1 MEWSSTIRHC
11 RCCPSS
17 LALALLLLRFSWPWN
32 VLLPA
37 AAAAMTTDA
46 MEAAA
51 MTTEA
56 MEPPA
61 AVRVGVV
68 LDLTSDL
75 GKKSLTCIS
84 MALDD
89 FYGAGATHAN
99 SSRRVVLRVRD
110 SRGDVVTAARA
121 ADDLIRNDQVQAI
134 IGPLTSAEA
143 EYIAYLG
150 NHTLTPILSLAPVSA
165 ALTPSLTPFFLHTAP
180 IASYQPKLIAAILDL
195 FKWQTAILVHEDSPY
210 GVGILPELVYTL
222 QGYNIRI
229 INSLALPMDATESY
243 LDSVI
248 YNLKENSTQVF
259 IVHMLPDLAARV
271 FHRASVTD
279 MMSDGYVWIAT
290 AGIGTAVDS
299 LGPDRF
305 DDMQGV
311 VTFWPYVQAT
321 GRLMNFTVRFKER
334 FQLENLGIPDV
345 PNPSVPLL
353 WAYDTAWSLAT
364 AVNKYRVSNS
374 TPGTTLLS
382 AVFNTT
388 FDGIAGRF
396 RLVNGQLQLSTYE
409 VVNIIGKGARTV
421 GFWTPESGIFRN
433 LKSNNEREL
442 KQIIWP
448 GDIAVAPRGWDV
460 SSTGRPLHITVPS
473 RHGFNQLVEVSYS
486 PTTNTSTV
494 TGYCIDVFDVLM
506 KNLPYPVAYQYVP
519 FTNATSTSYE
529 SLLLNL
535 VYEKK
540 ADAMVGDTTI
550 TMRRMDKVAFTLPFT
565 DTGLSMIVLLKKD
578 SSRSMW
584 IFLQPLTSALWI
596 TSLAFF
602 FLTGFVVWAI
612 EHRINPEFR
621 GTPWQQFGIIF
632 YFAFST
638 LVFSHKEKLESNL
651 SRFVVIVWVFV
662 VLILTSSYTASLT
675 SMLTVQQ
682 LQPTVT
688 SVQDLLRNGD
698 FVGYQ
703 RGSAVKYWLEEM
715 GFHKKNLLGYGTV
728 EEYAEALQRG
738 SGNGGV
744 SAIVDEVPYFKIFL
758 SKYCEDY
765 TMVGPTYRLG
775 GFGFAFPI
783 GSPMVHD
790 VSQAIMT
797 PAVQEEMARI
807 ERKWFGN
814 PGACESKSGGIN
826 SSRLSFSNF
835 GGLFFITGMTSGMAL
850 LISLSIFVYQERDKL
865 RAEVSRTRS
874 ISLQR
879 LRTWLERL
887 GSTEQVGEY
896 ERDGHG

>member
-1 MEWSSTIRHC
+1 M
-11 RCCPSS
+11 
-17 LALALLLLRFSWPWN
+17 
-32 VLLPA
+32 
-37 AAAAMTTDA
+37 
-46 MEAAA
+46 
-51 MTTEA
+51 
-56 MEPPA
+56 
-61 AVRVGVV
+61 
-68 LDLTSDL
+68 
-75 GKKSLTCIS
+75 
-84 MALDD
+84 
-89 FYGAGATHAN
+89 
-99 SSRRVVLRVRD
+99 
-110 SRGDVVTAARA
+110 
-121 ADDLIRNDQVQAI
+121 
-134 IGPLTSAEA
+134 
-143 EYIAYLG
+143 
-150 NHTLTPILSLAPVSA
+150 
-165 ALTPSLTPFFLHTAP
+165 
-180 IASYQPKLIAAILDL
+180 
-195 FKWQTAILVHEDSPY
+195 
-210 GVGILPELVYTL
+210 
-222 QGYNIRI
+222 
-229 INSLALPMDATESY
+229 
-243 LDSVI
+243 
-248 YNLKENSTQVF
+248 YNLKENSTRVF
-259 IVHMLPDLAARV
+259 IVHMLPDLTARV
-271 FHRASVTD
+271 FHRASVAD
-279 MMSDGYVWIAT
+279 MISDGYVWIAT

-311 VTFWPYVQAT
+311 VTFRPYVQST

-334 FQLENLGIPDV
+334 FQLDNLGIQNM
-345 PNPSVPLL
+345 PNPSMPLL

-364 AVNKYRVSNS
+364 AVNKYRVSSS

-409 VVNIIGKGARTV
+409 VINIIGKGARTV

-448 GDIAVAPRGWDV
+448 GDIAIAPRGWDV
-460 SSTGRPLHITVPS
+460 SSTGKPLHITVPS

-519 FTNATSTSYE
+519 FTDATNYE
-529 SLLLNL
+529 NLLNL

-550 TMRRMDKVAFTLPFT
+550 TMGRMDKVAFTLPFT

-596 TSLAFF
+596 ISLAFF

-715 GFHKKNLLGYGTV
+715 GFHKKDLLGYGTV

-744 SAIVDEVPYFKIFL
+744 SAIVDEVPYLKIFL

-790 VSQAIMT
+790 VSQTVMT

-814 PGACESKSGGIN
+814 TGACESKSSGIN

-835 GGLFFITGMTSGMAL
+835 GGLFLITGMTSGIAL
-850 LISLSIFVYQERDKL
+850 LVSLSVFIYQERDKL

>member
-1 MEWSSTIRHC
+1 MRTAKTE
-11 RCCPSS
+11 CPMRQFSRPS
-17 LALALLLLRFSWPWN
+17 LALALLLLH
-32 VLLPA
+32 VLWGDVPLLTA
-37 AAAAMTTDA
+37 AAAS
-46 MEAAA
+46 
-51 MTTEA
+51 
-56 MEPPA
+56 
-61 AVRVGVV
+61 VRVGVV
-68 LDLTSDL
+68 LDLTSDV
-75 GKKSLTCIS
+75 GRKSLTCIS

-89 FYGAGATHAN
+89 FYGAAAYAN
-99 SSRRVVLRVRD
+99 SSSRVVLRVRD
-110 SRGDVVTAARA
+110 SRGDVVTAAHA
-121 ADDLIRNDQVQAI
+121 ADDLIRNEVQAI

-165 ALTPSLTPFFLHTAP
+165 VWTPSLTPFFLHTAP
-180 IASYQPKLIAAILDL
+180 IASYQPKLIAAILDM
-195 FKWQTAILVHEDSPY
+195 FKWKTAILVYEDSPY

-222 QGYNIRI
+222 QGYNVQIRD
-229 INSLALPMDATESY
+229 SLALPVDATESY
-243 LDSVI
+243 LDSVM
-248 YNLKENSTQVF
+248 YNLKEKSTRVF
-259 IVHMLPDLAARV
+259 IVHMLPDLAARI
-271 FHRASVTD
+271 FHRASVAG

-299 LGPDRF
+299 LSPDSF

-311 VTFWPYVQAT
+311 VTFRPYVQAT
-321 GRLMNFTVRFKER
+321 ARATNFTVRFKER
-334 FQLENLGIPDV
+334 FQLE
-345 PNPSVPLL
+345 NPSVPLL

-364 AVNKYRVSNS
+364 AINKYRVSSS
-374 TPGTTLLS
+374 TPGTALLS
-382 AVFNTT
+382 ALFNTT

-433 LKSNNEREL
+433 LKSNNEKEL
-442 KQIIWP
+442 KQILWP
-448 GDIAVAPRGWDV
+448 GDIAIAPRGWDV

-473 RHGFNQLVEVSYS
+473 RHGFNQFVEVSYS
-486 PTTNTSTV
+486 PTTNTSIV
-494 TGYCIDVFDVLM
+494 TGYCIDVFDLLM

-519 FTNATSTSYE
+519 LTDTAGYE
-529 SLLLNL
+529 NLLNL
-535 VYEKK
+535 VYENK

-550 TMRRMDKVAFTLPFT
+550 TMGRMDKVAFTLPFT

-578 SSRSMW
+578 SSRNMW

-612 EHRINPEFR
+612 ENRINPEFC

-651 SRFVVIVWVFV
+651 SRFVVTVWVFV

-675 SMLTVQQ
+675 SIMTVQR

-698 FVGYQ
+698 HVGYQ

-715 GFHKKNLLGYGTV
+715 GFHKMDLVGYDTV

-744 SAIVDEVPYFKIFL
+744 SAIVDEVPYLKIFL
-758 SKYCEDY
+758 SKYCEGY

-790 VSQAIMT
+790 ISQAIVT
-797 PAVQEEMARI
+797 PAMQEEIARI
-807 ERKWFGN
+807 EKKWFGD
-814 PGACESKSGGIN
+814 PGACESKSDGIN

-835 GGLFFITGMTSGMAL
+835 GGLFLITGMTSGLAL
-850 LISLSIFVYQERDKL
+850 FISLSTFVYQEREKF
-865 RAEVSRTRS
+865 RAVASRTRL
-874 ISLQR
+874 ILLQR
-879 LRTWLERL
+879 LHTWLEHL
-887 GSTEQVGEY
+887 GST
-896 ERDGHG
+896 